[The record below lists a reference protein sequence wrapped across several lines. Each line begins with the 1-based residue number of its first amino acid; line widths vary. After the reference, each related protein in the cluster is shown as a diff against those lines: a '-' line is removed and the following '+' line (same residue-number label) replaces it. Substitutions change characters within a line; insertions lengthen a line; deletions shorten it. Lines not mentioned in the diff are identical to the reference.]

1 MSGNAPVF
9 ALLTDFGLAD
19 PYVGQLKA
27 ALFSRAPSVPILDI
41 SHGVPPYAIATGA
54 FFLAVSRKY
63 YPRGTI
69 FICVVDPGVGSDRDL
84 LCVMNGEHT
93 LLGPDNGLLALA
105 YRDMLRESP
114 VHVHA
119 LVSPDDVSDAG
130 GAEILAANTFH
141 GRDII
146 APAAAA
152 LALGSAPGLIGARQR
167 DGLAMP
173 AWTEAEHESGEIHC
187 SVLHTDRFGNC
198 ILNLPNGEDL
208 LLYPRLSLSIPK
220 AGNNIALFHALF
232 HARHYA
238 ELPPGTLGLIPGGQ
252 GYYEVALAGAS
263 AATLLGLAPGDACRI
278 RGDLWRTS

>member
-9 ALLTDFGLAD
+9 ALLTDFGLSD

-69 FICVVDPGVGSDRDL
+69 FVCVVDPGVGSGRDL
-84 LCVMNGEHT
+84 LCVMNKEHT

-105 YRDMLRESP
+105 YRDMLQKGP
-114 VHVHA
+114 VSVHA
-119 LVSPDDVSDAG
+119 LVSHGDEDGMEAH
-130 GAEILAANTFH
+130 AANTVH
-141 GRDII
+141 GRDIL

-152 LALGSAPGLIGARQR
+152 LALGSAPGSPGLIGARPR
-167 DGLAMP
+167 GGPAMP
-173 AWTEAEHESGEIHC
+173 AWAEAKHESGEIRC

-220 AGNNIALFHALF
+220 TGNNVALV

-238 ELPPGTLGLIPGGQ
+238 EVPSGLLGLIPGGQ
-252 GYYEVALAGAS
+252 GYYEIALAGAS
-263 AATLLGLAPGDACRI
+263 AAALLALEPGDACRI
-278 RGDLWRTS
+278 QGGLW

>member
-27 ALFSRAPSVPILDI
+27 ALFSRAPSVPVLDI

-69 FICVVDPGVGSDRDL
+69 FICVVDPGVGSGREL
-84 LCVMNGEHT
+84 LCVMNEEHT
-93 LLGPDNGLLALA
+93 LLGPDNGLLSLA
-105 YRDMLRESP
+105 YRDMLAKSP
-114 VHVHA
+114 VSVHT
-119 LVSPDDVSDAG
+119 LISPVNAG
-130 GAEILAANTFH
+130 EAGTLAANTFH
-141 GRDII
+141 GRDIL

-152 LALGSAPGLIGARQR
+152 LALGSAPDGIGARPR
-167 DGLAMP
+167 GGLPMP
-173 AWTEAEHESGEIHC
+173 VWAEAEHESGEIRC

-220 AGNNIALFHALF
+220 TSQNTALFHAG
-232 HARHYA
+232 HYA

-252 GYYEVALAGAS
+252 GYYEIALAGAS
-263 AATLLGLAPGDACRI
+263 AAALLGLAPGDACCI
-278 RGDLWRTS
+278 QGGLWRTS